1 MTAKNYQ
8 SKICCTSVS
17 QLLSNTH
24 THAAST
30 AANQEISE
38 NPLFSVLSEGVSA
51 PSTTDSNNDIEH
63 NLQHAHNA
71 TANIFHLFSPVL
83 KVMPEHLSDI
93 ENLSEAELKKKY
105 KSEYDSWRNR
115 RGYAKK
121 HGIPWHQEWNVFSV
135 FLRYIGPKTAPSHT
149 LDQIV
154 SGTGYE
160 PGNIR
165 WASKQLQGIN
175 KGNVVFLTYNGETLT
190 IPEWAE
196 RTGQSKS
203 TLYSR
208 KRRGWPDESVITGKP
223 PVISSPAKAK
233 ALPNIHP
240 WPNWNQS
247 YAEYLEAKFQLD
259 CGGSGDRLRYLFYK
273 VARAINEISDL
284 VDEVWFP
291 DDYIPTPEERDS
303 LDSLTRCYLLMRDF
317 WEHAQR
323 QGERLGWARYEATEV
338 MQERRLGK
346 MN

>member
-17 QLLSNTH
+17 QLLSSTH

-30 AANQEISE
+30 AANHKISE
-38 NPLFSVLSEGVSA
+38 NPLFSVLPEVVSA
-51 PSTTDSNNDIEH
+51 QNTANLNYAEKH

-83 KVMPEHLSDI
+83 TVMPEHLSDI

-115 RGYAKK
+115 RGYSKK
-121 HGIPWHQEWNVFSV
+121 HGIPWHQEWHVFSV
-135 FLRYIGPKTAPSHT
+135 FLRYIGPKSDPSHT
-149 LDQIV
+149 LDQII
-154 SGTGYE
+154 SGAGYG
-160 PGNIR
+160 PKNVR

-196 RTGQSKS
+196 RTGQSKF
-203 TLYSR
+203 TLYARHR
-208 KRRGWPDESVITGKP
+208 KGWSPESVITGKP
-223 PVISSPAKAK
+223 PAMSSPAKTK
-233 ALPNIHP
+233 ALPYNHP
-240 WPNWNQS
+240 WPNWNPI
-247 YAEYLEAKFQLD
+247 YADYLETLFQRD
-259 CGGSGDRLRYLFYK
+259 CEGNGDRLRYLFYK

-284 VDEVWFP
+284 VDDAWFP
-291 DDYIPTPEERDS
+291 DDHMPTPEERQH
-303 LDSLTRCYLLMRDF
+303 LDTLTGCYLLMRDF

-323 QGERLGWARYEATEV
+323 QAERRGWERYWAIEI